1 MMNNITFAVLSRP
14 HPLRGWG
21 VLVITVFALLLTG
34 SCNRVKPDGKWKD
47 TPTAGLVPIAC
58 DQCYEPIIQEQID
71 VFEALYIQASI
82 YPIYTDEADAIDLL
96 LNDSVRLAVTSRK
109 LTEEE
114 KSFLLQSRN
123 MIVRE
128 LKVAQDAIALIV
140 HPSNPD
146 SMMAMP
152 TLKKIL
158 TGEITEWSQV
168 NPKSKL
174 GKIDVMFDHK
184 NSSTV
189 RFAMDSICGKQPLS
203 SGLYAQGSNQQV
215 LNMVAEHPNSLGII
229 GVNWV
234 SNENDSTHLSFLHKV
249 KVMWVSPYEVADI
262 SNSYKPYQ
270 AWIATKQ
277 YPLSRSVYFLL
288 TDPKSGLSTGFASF
302 VASDR
307 GQRIILH
314 SGILPEAPVN
324 IKPVEVKNQGIR

>member
-1 MMNNITFAVLSRP
+1 MSSRSYS
-14 HPLRGWG
+14 LRGLTG
-21 VLVITVFALLLTG
+21 LLIAGFALLFMA
-34 SCNRVKPDGKWKD
+34 SCNRPKPDGKWAD
-47 TPTAGLVPIAC
+47 TTTAGLVPIAC

-82 YPIYTDEADAIDLL
+82 VPIYTDEANAIDLL
-96 LNDSVRLAVTSRK
+96 LSDSVRLAVTSRQ
-109 LTEEE
+109 LTEQE
-114 KSFLLQSRN
+114 KAFLLQSRN

-174 GKIDVMFDHK
+174 GKIDVLFDHK

-189 RFAMDSICGKQPLS
+189 RFAMDSICGHQPLS
-203 SGLYAQGSNQQV
+203 SKLYAQGSNQKV
-215 LNMVAEHPNSLGII
+215 LDMVAEQPNTLGII

-234 SNENDSTHLSFLHKV
+234 SNENDSTHLSFLSKV
-249 KVMWVSPYEVADI
+249 KVMWVSPYAVADV

-270 AWIATKQ
+270 AYIALKQ

-307 GQRIILH
+307 GQRIILR

-324 IKPVEVKNQGIR
+324 IKSVEVKNQGIR